1 MCFDPKIPQPGTP
14 DMASEIVVKEAVLPA
29 KARFCV
35 KCKEYFPV
43 ACFVG
48 KDGTA
53 DATLCNRHEPAKN
66 GLRYCRGCDDY
77 VALDLFP
84 KKTRPGYACKKHF
97 NMHGGGKRAYDK
109 ISNNP
114 HKRNLKLQWKRFY
127 NDSVKFKHPKTRMS
141 KREVELEILK
151 VDPSATGNYA
161 VMPVDTRIATG
172 PQNVVIVTLQQRK
185 TLMKKVDMDDTAEY
199 ASMVSEI
206 LASYQ

>member
-1 MCFDPKIPQPGTP
+1 MRETTILDTNTDAMLSDVTTAALSPPK
-14 DMASEIVVKEAVLPA
+14 

-35 KCKEYFPV
+35 KYKAYFPV
-43 ACFVG
+43 ACFVSN
-48 KDGTA
+48 DGT
-53 DATLCNRHEPAKN
+53 DNATLCNRHEPEKN
-66 GLRYCRGCDDY
+66 GLRYCQGCDDF

-84 KKTRPGYACKKHF
+84 KKSRPGYACRKHF

-127 NDSVKFKHPKTRMS
+127 NDGIKFKHPKTRMC
-141 KREVELEILK
+141 KRDVELEILK

-161 VMPVDTRIATG
+161 VMPVDTKKPTS
-172 PQNVVIVTLQQRK
+172 PQNVVVVTLQQRK
-185 TLMKKVDMDDTAEY
+185 TLMKKVDMNDTVEY
-199 ASMVSEI
+199 ASMVLEI